1 MKAIRVLAFVLA
13 AAVGARSQTEDP
25 YAAVAALLPAQHA
38 EQQAGRRPMTVEE
51 LEAAAQA
58 ANPELRVAARR
69 VAVLEA
75 RQPAA
80 GTLDD
85 PWFLY
90 RGWGVPLER
99 PWDLN
104 RAQNMFMVG
113 RTLPGPGKR
122 ELRSQVATHEVEVAR
137 AELEAVRRDVAAQ
150 VRKAFYELLLNSDQL
165 RLHDEQVALAR
176 QAIESARIK
185 YVVGRVPQQDVL
197 KAQIALTRLVDHLVM
212 LELDGSLARVRL
224 NALMGRDPEAS
235 LEVAGSYASP
245 AELPSLAELQ
255 RSALERRPELVAAR
269 AAVHRDETVRKL
281 AEKAYS
287 PDYNLSAGYMLQP
300 SGSPFR
306 NAYMAELSI
315 NLPWL
320 NRRKHDAEIAGAQAG
335 LNLQQAEYEGRRIAV
350 FREIQEALVRARSAE
365 KLVRLYR
372 DTLRPQARAVLQATA
387 AAYETDRTDF
397 LNLLDGQNTAID
409 VEVSY
414 FRALAEF
421 EARIADLERA
431 VGAPLPRATSARA
444 ANTQP
449 EVSQ

>member
-1 MKAIRVLAFVLA
+1 MKAIRVLVYLLA
-13 AAVGARSQTEDP
+13 ATALCRAQADDP
-25 YAAVAALLPAQHA
+25 YAPVAALLPQPHA
-38 EQQAGRRPMTVEE
+38 ERQPAARPMTLEE
-51 LEAAAQA
+51 LEAAALVN
-58 ANPELRVAARR
+58 NPEVRAAARR

-80 GTLDD
+80 GALDD
-85 PWFLY
+85 PWFMY

-99 PWDLN
+99 PWDFN
-104 RAQNMFMVG
+104 QAQNMFMLG

-122 ELRSQVATHEVEVAR
+122 DLRSQVASRDVEVAR
-137 AELEAVRRDVAAQ
+137 AELEAVRRAVAAE
-150 VRKAFYELLLNSDQL
+150 VRKAFYELLLNADQL
-165 RLHDEQVALAR
+165 RLHDQQVALAR
-176 QAIESARIK
+176 QGIESARIK

-212 LELDGSLARVRL
+212 LEQEGSLARVRL
-224 NALMGRDPEAS
+224 NALLGRDPAAP
-235 LEVAGSYASP
+235 LEVAGSYAP
-245 AELPSLAELQ
+245 LAGLPSVAELQ
-255 RSALERRPELVAAR
+255 RRALERRPELVAAR
-269 AAVHRDETVRKL
+269 AAVQRSQAARRL
-281 AEKAYS
+281 ADKAYS

-300 SGSPFR
+300 DGSRFR
-306 NAYMAELSI
+306 NSYMAELSI

-320 NRRKHDAEIAGAQAG
+320 NRRKHDAEIATAQAE
-335 LNLQQAEYEGRRIAV
+335 LSLQETEYESRRVTV

-397 LNLLDGQNTAID
+397 LNLLDGQNTTID

-431 VGAPLPRATSARA
+431 VGAPLPRGTSARVA
-444 ANTQP
+444 ESEP
-449 EVSQ
+449 EVNP